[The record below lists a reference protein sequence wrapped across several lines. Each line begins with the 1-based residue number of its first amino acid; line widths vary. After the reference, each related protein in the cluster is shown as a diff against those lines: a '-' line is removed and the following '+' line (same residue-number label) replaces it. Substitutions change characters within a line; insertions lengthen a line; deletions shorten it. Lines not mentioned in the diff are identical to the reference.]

1 VKTKVPQINIVTLG
15 CSKNSVDSEVIAGQ
29 LNRMNIQTEHG
40 FNNGNIVIINTCG
53 FINDAKEES
62 IDTILL
68 YKDLKKRKKIDKLYV
83 MGCLIERYKDDL
95 SKEIK
100 GIDGWYGVNEMAK
113 IIRDLGA
120 EYRTSLIGER
130 TLSTPSHYA
139 YLKISEGCDRS
150 CSFCAIPLIR
160 GKQISR
166 TIESLVEEV
175 EILAKSGVKELI
187 LIAQDLTMY
196 GTDLYKKRALA
207 DLLDKLATIKGIEW
221 IRLHYAYPA
230 NFPMDVIEIMKKHTN
245 ICKYIDIPF
254 QHINDTLLN
263 SMQRAHTQESTYK
276 LIETLRTE
284 IPEIAIRTTLIVGY
298 PGETEAQFAELKE
311 FIQKC
316 KFERLGVFT
325 YSEEENTSAAELEDD
340 VPADVKEQR
349 MGEIMELQQNISLA
363 INESKIGKTY
373 KVIIDREEDGF
384 YYGRTEF
391 DSPEVD
397 NEVIINSEKE
407 LKIGEFYP
415 IKIESAS
422 FFDLEGIL
430 GESR

>member
-1 VKTKVPQINIVTLG
+1 VKTKIPQINIVTLG
-15 CSKNSVDSEVIAGQ
+15 CSKNNVDSEVIAGQ

-95 SKEIK
+95 SNEIK
-100 GIDGWYGVNEMAK
+100 GIDGWYGVNDMAK
-113 IIRDLGA
+113 IIADLGA

-130 TLSTPSHYA
+130 TLSNPPHYA

-160 GKQISR
+160 GKHISR
-166 TIESLVEEV
+166 TMESLVEEV
-175 EILAKSGVKELI
+175 ETLAKSGVKELI

-196 GTDLYKKRALA
+196 GVDLYKKRALA
-207 DLLDKLATIKGIEW
+207 ELLDKLAIINGIKW

-230 NFPMDVIEIMKKHTN
+230 NFPMDVIEVMKKHAN

-254 QHINDTLLN
+254 QHINDVLLD
-263 SMQRAHTQESTYK
+263 SMQRSHTQESTYK
-276 LIETLRTE
+276 LIETLRNE

-298 PGETEAQFAELKE
+298 PGETDAQFTELKE
-311 FIQKC
+311 FVQNC

-325 YSEEENTSAAELEDD
+325 YSEEENTPAAELDDD
-340 VPADVKEQR
+340 VSSIVKEQR
-349 MGEIMELQQNISLA
+349 LSEIMELQQDISLA
-363 INESKIGKTY
+363 INESKIGKIY
-373 KVIIDREEDGF
+373 NVIIDREEDGF

-391 DSPEVD
+391 DSPDVD

-407 LKIGEFYP
+407 LIIGEFYP
-415 IKIESAS
+415 VKIESAN

-430 GESR
+430 VESL

>member
-1 VKTKVPQINIVTLG
+1 MKTKVPQINIVTLG

-40 FNNGNIVIINTCG
+40 YNNGNIVIINTCG

-284 IPEIAIRTTLIVGY
+284 ISEIAIRTTLIVGY

-397 NEVIINSEKE
+397 NEVIINSENE

-422 FFDLEGIL
+422 FFDLEGRI
-430 GESR
+430 S

>member
-1 VKTKVPQINIVTLG
+1 MKTKVAKVNIVTLG

-29 LNRMNIQTEHG
+29 LNNMNIETEHG
-40 FNNGNIVIINTCG
+40 YNNGNIVIINTCG

-83 MGCLIERYKDDL
+83 MGCLIERYKKDL
-95 SKEIK
+95 ENEIK
-100 GIDGWYGVNEMAK
+100 GIDGWYGVQEMAK
-113 IIRDLGA
+113 IIGDLGA

-130 TLSTPSHYA
+130 TLSTPPHYA

-166 TIESLVEEV
+166 TIESLMEETTN
-175 EILAKSGVKELI
+175 LAQAGVKELI

-196 GTDLYKKRALA
+196 GVDIYKKRALA
-207 DLLDKLATIKGIEW
+207 DLLDKLATIRGIEW

-230 NFPMDVIEIMKKHTN
+230 NFPMDVIEVMKKHNN

-254 QHINDTLLN
+254 QHINNELLD
-263 SMQRAHTQESTYK
+263 SMKRAHTQESTYS
-276 LIETLRTE
+276 LINKLRTD
-284 IPEIAIRTTLIVGY
+284 IPGIAIRTTLIVGY
-298 PGETEAQFAELKE
+298 PGETETQYQELVE
-311 FIQKC
+311 FVKKC
-316 KFERLGVFT
+316 RFERMGVFT
-325 YSEEENTSAAELEDD
+325 YSEEENTPAAKLTDD
-340 VPADVKEQR
+340 ITAEVKEQR
-349 MGEIMELQQNISLA
+349 MNELMEIQQEISFE
-363 INESKIGKTY
+363 INEAKIGNTY

-391 DSPEVD
+391 DSPDVD
-397 NEVIINSEKE
+397 NEVIIETDK
-407 LKIGEFYP
+407 KITIGNFYNV
-415 IKIESAS
+415 KINGAGY
-422 FFDLEGIL
+422 FDLEGEI
-430 GESR
+430 S

>member
-1 VKTKVPQINIVTLG
+1 MKTKVPQINIVTLG

-40 FNNGNIVIINTCG
+40 YNNGNIVIINTCG

-284 IPEIAIRTTLIVGY
+284 ISEIAIRTTLIVGY

-397 NEVIINSEKE
+397 NDVIINSENE

-422 FFDLEGIL
+422 FFDLEGRI
-430 GESR
+430 S

>member
-1 VKTKVPQINIVTLG
+1 VKTKTPQINIVTLG

-83 MGCLIERYKDDL
+83 MGCLIERYKEEL
-95 SKEIK
+95 SKEIG

-113 IIRDLGA
+113 IVSDLGA

-139 YLKISEGCDRS
+139 YLKISEGCDRN

-166 TIESLVEEV
+166 TIESLVDEATN
-175 EILAKSGVKELI
+175 LASTGVKELM

-196 GTDLYKKRALA
+196 GVDLYKKRALA
-207 DLLDKLATIKGIEW
+207 DLLDKLAEIKGIEW

-230 NFPMDVIEIMKKHTN
+230 NFPMDVIEVMKKHTN

-254 QHINDTLLN
+254 QHINNTLLD
-263 SMQRAHTQESTYK
+263 SMKRAHTEESTYK
-276 LIETLRTE
+276 LIETLRYE
-284 IPEIAIRTTLIVGY
+284 IPGIAIRTTLIVGY
-298 PGETEAQFAELKE
+298 PGETEAHFAELKAFVE
-311 FIQKC
+311 KC
-316 KFERLGVFT
+316 RFERLGVFS

-340 VPADVKEQR
+340 VPAAVKEQR
-349 MGEIMELQQNISLA
+349 LSEIMELQEGISLS
-363 INESKIGKTY
+363 INEQKIGKTY
-373 KVIIDREEDGF
+373 KVLIDREEDGY

-397 NEVIINSEKE
+397 NEVIISSEKA
-407 LKIGEFYP
+407 LTIGEFYNV
-415 IKIESAS
+415 KIETAS
-422 FFDLEGIL
+422 FFDLEGIIM
-430 GESR
+430 